1 MTPDVYVFIK
11 SLNYHVALCAY
22 TVILAARYLVQ
33 SIFKSGAKSEAR
45 AMTVRVAEI
54 GRVKKIAKL
63 PWEMVRDWRS
73 DISTIGPR
81 TSARTIGAG
90 G

>member
-1 MTPDVYVFIK
+1 MYPFAYSGLNTWRLLQAAAVFPV
-11 SLNYHVALCAY
+11 L
-22 TVILAARYLVQ
+22 YL
-33 SIFKSGAKSEAR
+33 FHRMRKRGAKREIM
-45 AMTVRVAEI
+45 AMVASTAEI
-54 GRVKKIAKL
+54 GRVKKIAML
-63 PWEMVRDWRS
+63 PCEMVSDWRS